1 MRCPESGHCDDNTT
15 QASKGPF
22 IGEWGRG
29 GPEPW
34 LRSREQS
41 KFRANPQSIG
51 WLAV

>member
-1 MRCPESGHCDDNTT
+1 MSRERALRRQHDPGIEGT
-15 QASKGPF
+15 F

-41 KFRANPQSIG
+41 KFRANAQGIG